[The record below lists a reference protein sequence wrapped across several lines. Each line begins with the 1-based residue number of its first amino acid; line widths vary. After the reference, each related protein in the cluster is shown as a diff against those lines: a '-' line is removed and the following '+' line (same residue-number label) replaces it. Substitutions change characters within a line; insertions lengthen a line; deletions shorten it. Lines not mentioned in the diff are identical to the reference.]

1 MTSFRAEAS
10 DIESGARRSP
20 EDVLHQVL
28 EPGEQIIWSGRPDV
42 SAMVQGVGTKRF
54 GSAGPLVVLA
64 TTAAAAWLIAR
75 RRGLD
80 TGALLE
86 ALTRD
91 GAWVYVL
98 VAIAIMLLPLLLRM
112 AGVDLSGAK
121 QHRKWAR
128 SLTYGITDRRLL
140 ILEDDEIEW
149 ACEPDDLGPIRLH
162 ERTPTHGDLVFRQ
175 RSGGGEKQ
183 TVYSRDRQRIGF
195 KALPDPERLKEVV
208 ERWREAHRTGA
219 ERQAASFLEPVEWA
233 AAVEEGAPSRR
244 RRVENPRYGLTVTFP
259 EAWEVEVRKRGA
271 PYGKFAFE
279 LEKWLPL
286 EDSTDWNVIRGKGPY
301 HTSVEIHLDVVPE
314 PVVSLEE
321 MMDSWI
327 YKAFAGELL
336 DTDDAVRWG
345 RFRGF
350 SATRRHVEHAA
361 DQGSE
366 DIERPAFM
374 RSTFLHDGRLQVGI
388 TVTWPEGSDPLEA
401 VVDKV
406 VREMTL
412 TELDEYAP
420 LAATPSEAAKYFGWL
435 VMAGR
440 VMRVFF
446 GLLFFGSGAWMIPAI
461 GGLMVMLRPLALPFE
476 VFRGFTRA
484 PFGKRVLITVGLS
497 VAIVLLIGALL
508 P

>member
-1 MTSFRAEAS
+1 
-10 DIESGARRSP
+10 
-20 EDVLHQVL
+20 VLHQVL
-28 EPGEQIIWSGRPDV
+28 EPGERIIWSGRPDV
-42 SAMVQGVGTKRF
+42 SAMVEGVSTKRF
-54 GSAGPLVVLA
+54 ALPGPLVVLA
-64 TTAAAAWLIAR
+64 TTVAAAWFIAR
-75 RRGLD
+75 RQGLD
-80 TGALLE
+80 VGALLE

-91 GAWVYVL
+91 GAWVYALAV
-98 VAIAIMLLPLLLRM
+98 VVIMLLPLILRM

-121 QHRKWAR
+121 PYRKWAR

-140 ILEDDEIEW
+140 ILEDERIGWE
-149 ACEPDDLGPIRLH
+149 CEPDDLGPIRLRD
-162 ERTPTHGDLVFRQ
+162 RTPTRGDLVFKEG
-175 RSGGGEKQ
+175 SGGGEKQ
-183 TVYSRDRQRIGF
+183 TVYSRDRQGIGF

-208 ERWREAHRTGA
+208 ERWRDAHRTGA
-219 ERQAASFLEPVEWA
+219 ERQVASFLDEVVGWSAQP
-233 AAVEEGAPSRR
+233 EEGTESPD
-244 RRVENPRYGLTVTFP
+244 RRVENPRYGLAVTFP
-259 EAWEVEVRKRGA
+259 EAWEIEVRQRGA

-279 LEKWLPL
+279 LEKWQPL
-286 EDSTDWNVIRGKGPY
+286 EDSTDWNVIRGRGPY

-314 PVVSLEE
+314 PVVTLEE

-336 DTDDAVRWG
+336 DTHDSVRWG
-345 RFRGF
+345 RFKGF
-350 SATRRHVEHAA
+350 SATRRHVEHGP

-388 TVTWPEGSDPLEA
+388 TVTWPEGSGPLEA
-401 VVDKV
+401 AVDKI

-420 LAATPSEAAKYFGWL
+420 PPVTPSEAAKYFGWL

-446 GLLFFGSGAWMIPAI
+446 GLLFFASGVWTGYVEAVRSTETGGSGSWTWMIPAI
-461 GGLMVMLRPLALPFE
+461 AGLVVMLRPLALPFE
-476 VFRGFTRA
+476 TFRGFTRA
-484 PFGKRVLITVGLS
+484 PLGKRMLMTVGLS
-497 VAIVLLIGALL
+497 VAIVLLIGVLL